1 MPEYANSRADS
12 LLPEASAAPGQTL
25 CGDVDIRIAAD
36 GRWYHEGS
44 PIGRHELVCLFA
56 SALTRDSAGDYWLE
70 TPSEK
75 ARITVE
81 DAPFLAVE
89 MFRAGSGREQV
100 VSFRTNVDEVVTLDA
115 EHPLRLAAQPTSDS
129 AAPYLMVRPGLEA
142 RLTRAVY
149 YHLVALAVFEPD
161 QDRRGDGLIPF
172 GVWSAGRF
180 FVLGRLDSED
190 ELTDALPEGGERPP
204 G

>member
-1 MPEYANSRADS
+1 MPEYANSRADA
-12 LLPEASAAPGQTL
+12 LLPDPPMGAGQPL

-56 SALTRDSAGDYWLE
+56 SVLKRDAAGDYWLE

-89 MFRAGSGREQV
+89 MFRAGAGREQV
-100 VSFRTNVDEVVTLDA
+100 LSFRTNVDEVVSLDA
-115 EHPLRLAAQPTSDS
+115 EHPLRLAEEPMSGS
-129 AAPYLMVRPGLEA
+129 AAPYIEVRPGLEA

-149 YHLVALAVFEPD
+149 YHLVGLAVFEPD
-161 QDRRGDGLIPF
+161 QASGDDGDGDGDGKVPF
-172 GVWSAGRF
+172 GVWSDGHF
-180 FVLGRLDSED
+180 FVLGRLDPED
-190 ELTDALPEGGERPP
+190 AELPP
-204 G
+204 A